1 MPTYK
6 IPNQNGQIRQLNL
19 NDTAGELSVSRNLD
33 LRTNIGKIKL
43 ARPMKQV
50 ATATQIDDDLIQ
62 GFGSTNSGAQTNR
75 LFAVTAYTLY
85 DSSEPFTSWTVESTS
100 PSRVEDCC
108 MFQGQLIM
116 NSIDNLDAYDLTS
129 TYTTGF
135 WTARGNPSLTTNNP
149 GASVPRV
156 IDTARV
162 GTETLIVLDG
172 SNVYGYVGGI
182 TASPV
187 TSVTLDLDSS
197 LIASCFKAGI
207 RSGWIGTYT
216 YKAEQAY
223 VLQWNCVSTHYTQ
236 AFPVGSKAV
245 LAIELVDDVPIIITD
260 RGEIKKFNNAGFTT
274 VAQFPFAT
282 KATFVDQSTNPNNV
296 NRPIHPKGM
305 RRMGNTVYIQTNFQN
320 ADASSSGFFDA
331 KSHNGIWALDLTTY
345 SLTHLASQ
353 GNEVIFDGQGASPL
367 MVIDD
372 FNGRLFVGGDR
383 LTTLTTSEEGIWM
396 EDLSDATTNYGYLVT
411 SEIGASSVR
420 DVFEEVIVKAHLD
433 TDDSLVVKYR
443 TSSDA
448 TYPIN
453 ISDATW
459 TGVNENQFTSDDA
472 DLSYVKTRFDA
483 GYEDEIE
490 ILAGQSAGRLAH
502 ITDVTYSNPT
512 YTITIDEEI
521 GVDGELSYI
530 RFDNWQKVPK
540 TMVSTDGEMMRFG
553 IGKVGTF
560 AQFKIAL
567 SGKAGRPE
575 IREILIKTN
584 PKEK

>member
-6 IPNQNGQIRQLNL
+6 IPNQNGQVRQLNL

-50 ATATQIDDDLIQ
+50 ATATQIGDDLIQ
-62 GFGSTNSGAQTNR
+62 GFGSTNSAAQTNR
-75 LFAVTAYTLY
+75 LFAVTANTLY
-85 DSSEPFTSWTVESTS
+85 DSDEPFTSWTSESTS

-116 NSIDNLDAYDLTS
+116 NSTTNLDAYDLTS
-129 TYTTGF
+129 TYTSGF

-149 GASVPRV
+149 TSSVPRV

-197 LIASCFKAGI
+197 LTASCFKAGI

-216 YKAEQAY
+216 RKAEQAY
-223 VLQWNCVSTHYTQ
+223 VIQWDCASTNYTQ

-320 ADASSSGFFDA
+320 ADSSGFFDA

-396 EDLSDATTNYGYLVT
+396 EDLSDATTNYGYFVT
-411 SEIGASSVR
+411 TEINASDVT
-420 DVFEEVIVKAHLD
+420 DVFDYLSIKALLG
-433 TDDSLVVKYR
+433 TDDEIKVKYR
-443 TSSDA
+443 TSNDTSL
-448 TYPIN
+448 PIN

-459 TGVNENQFTSDDA
+459 TGVNENQFTSTNT
-472 DLSYVKTRFDA
+472 DLATIKTRFDA
-483 GYEDEIE
+483 GHRDEIE
-490 ILAGQSAGRLAH
+490 VLAGQGAGRLAH
-502 ITDVTYSNPT
+502 ITNIAYSNPT
-512 YTITIDEEI
+512 YTVTIDEQI
-521 GVDGELSYI
+521 GVDGETSYI
-530 RFDNWQKVPK
+530 RFDNWKLVDK
-540 TMVSTDGEMMRFG
+540 TMIQTDGNVQRFG
-553 IGKVGTF
+553 IGVPATF